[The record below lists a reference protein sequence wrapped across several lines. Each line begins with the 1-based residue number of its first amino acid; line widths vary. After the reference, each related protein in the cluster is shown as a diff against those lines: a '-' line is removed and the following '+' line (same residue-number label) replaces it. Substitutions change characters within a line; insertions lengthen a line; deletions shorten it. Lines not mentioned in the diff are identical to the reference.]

1 MLSQKRDSK
10 ISEIKF
16 GTKIKFQNTKEI
28 SEIKFVTKIK
38 FQNTKETDYLIIKKW
53 WELKWTC

>member
-38 FQNTKETDYLIIKKW
+38 FQNTKETDYLIIKK
-53 WELKWTC
+53 